1 MASISTAN
9 SCGEGTGGDV
19 SDELPSLFSDS
30 ELPTSVFCD
39 SFIDFFNDS
48 ETWLMPALT
57 SREAGAFRR
66 TFTFFEEVPMRD
78 RKELEERIG

>member
-1 MASISTAN
+1 
-9 SCGEGTGGDV
+9 
-19 SDELPSLFSDS
+19 
-30 ELPTSVFCD
+30 
-39 SFIDFFNDS
+39 
-48 ETWLMPALT
+48 MPALT